1 MLKHKPLTVDWLAI
15 SAHIPIVIFITP
27 QMMTHRFAHVLDS
40 LVRVSRRVKW
50 SITFMQWARLAP
62 LPQETRG
69 TAPSDNNQ
77 AAYHVR
83 TYSQHTI
90 CNSLMHV
97 WCWHAA
103 SSWHAKQDTLYTHT
117 SPEAHITYTLLDV
130 CKLQSCWTASCH
142 LLSFQQFQVLVTF
155 FSKSFSHFP
164 HGTCTLSVSNIYL
177 ASHEIYHLLCTP
189 IPRNTILG
197 SIPCMKACTWHT
209 RVSPSLPHFPKWLA
223 HTLSLATQ
231 LWNTIPDTKYRL
243 SMWALPGSFAITK
256 GILFSFLSST
266 YLYA

>member
-1 MLKHKPLTVDWLAI
+1 ML
-15 SAHIPIVIFITP
+15 AH
-27 QMMTHRFAHVLDS
+27 D
-40 LVRVSRRVKW
+40 
-50 SITFMQWARLAP
+50 
-62 LPQETRG
+62 
-69 TAPSDNNQ
+69 
-77 AAYHVR
+77 
-83 TYSQHTI
+83 HTEHST
-90 CNSLMHV
+90 CSLMHKV
-97 WCWHAA
+97 LTLQSHPDMQNKTHHMHTQAQGAQEKCRKA
-103 SSWHAKQDTLYTHT
+103 S
-117 SPEAHITYTLLDV
+117 I
-130 CKLQSCWTASCH
+130 CILQSCFSNAFH
-142 LLSFQQFQVLVTF
+142 LLWLQQFQVLLTF

-231 LWNTIPDTKYRL
+231 LWNTIPDTQYRL